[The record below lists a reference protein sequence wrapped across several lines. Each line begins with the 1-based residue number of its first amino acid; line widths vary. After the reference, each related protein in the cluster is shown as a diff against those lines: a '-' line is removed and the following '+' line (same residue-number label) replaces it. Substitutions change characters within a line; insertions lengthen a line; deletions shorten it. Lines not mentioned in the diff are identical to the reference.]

1 MNMMTEKEET
11 KTTVTSS
18 PTASNVEE
26 GDSFYVNVGSAHLKR
41 ELNASQVQLY
51 AVGAAIGTGVFVA
64 MGSSLPTGGPAG
76 LFLGFAVWSIVAY
89 GVNECYGMFS
99 QRERFEHHC

>member
-1 MNMMTEKEET
+1 MTTEKGDP
-11 KTTVTSS
+11 TTAVTSS
-18 PTASNVEE
+18 PTASNAEN
-26 GDSFYVNVGSAHLKR
+26 GDPHYVDIGSAHLKR
-41 ELNASQVQLY
+41 ELSASQVQLY

-89 GVNECYGMFS
+89 GVNECYGLFS
-99 QRERFEHHC
+99 QKPRFVQES